1 MRLNG
6 DVIQGIDHISDIYH
20 VDMCKTPYLRH
31 VLAQFLN
38 QVRSH
43 RDSYCPVQTV
53 YTGTVP
59 PDQDSEPGV
68 LAKELMA
75 SRIVPAL
82 FAAVEFGRV
91 LDLSGPGDAQPP
103 PRETEVEAESLPLV
117 IPSTPILQHQQHD
130 QGSENGEDDVCM
142 EDLEML
148 DSMEKWFHSL
158 LLPFFPLFS
167 WNTFFSFC
175 KTSIFCFPLS
185 PSFPSLSPWCRFCAK
200 QRCDNLPHSLRKI
213 DVVLKLSFFS
223 FIPPRTNNL
232 VLFLNPNMDSQDMP
246 PNPFVLDLSEEPQ
259 NFPKGDWD
267 LGSPIPFGGKSE
279 RFFDRVFFFRQLWIL
294 WYFFFFLEFRDVP
307 RDTRK
312 RSDSQHA
319 ELHSNRKNPTKSLH
333 GLSPSNPWGFP
344 YPRATGKET
353 RREMPGPRAT
363 GKETRREELG
373 SGATTVH
380 PHFRTGGTGF
390 NDPRR
395 LLGKQ
400 IRRSTNRS
408 PTDFWNTVDGTSMPN
423 CWIPHPIE
431 SSPKNRQEARR
442 WRPVGSREYWCT
454 RQKTT
459 QAGGFQRGSIGTISS
474 QWSFRCSF
482 QQKQCM

>member
-1 MRLNG
+1 MAAIQYYCIAIVERQAFFLIHYLGDIFERIILGKVCLFVCLFYFWAEMRLNG

-148 DSMEKWFHSL
+148 DSMEK
-158 LLPFFPLFS
+158 
-167 WNTFFSFC
+167 
-175 KTSIFCFPLS
+175 
-185 PSFPSLSPWCRFCAK
+185 
-200 QRCDNLPHSLRKI
+200 
-213 DVVLKLSFFS
+213 
-223 FIPPRTNNL
+223 
-232 VLFLNPNMDSQDMP
+232 
-246 PNPFVLDLSEEPQ
+246 
-259 NFPKGDWD
+259 
-267 LGSPIPFGGKSE
+267 
-279 RFFDRVFFFRQLWIL
+279 
-294 WYFFFFLEFRDVP
+294 
-307 RDTRK
+307 
-312 RSDSQHA
+312 
-319 ELHSNRKNPTKSLH
+319 
-333 GLSPSNPWGFP
+333 
-344 YPRATGKET
+344 
-353 RREMPGPRAT
+353 
-363 GKETRREELG
+363 
-373 SGATTVH
+373 
-380 PHFRTGGTGF
+380 
-390 NDPRR
+390 
-395 LLGKQ
+395 
-400 IRRSTNRS
+400 
-408 PTDFWNTVDGTSMPN
+408 
-423 CWIPHPIE
+423 
-431 SSPKNRQEARR
+431 
-442 WRPVGSREYWCT
+442 
-454 RQKTT
+454 
-459 QAGGFQRGSIGTISS
+459 
-474 QWSFRCSF
+474 
-482 QQKQCM
+482 